1 MTYPNRLKLP
11 NSPQRTSWRN
21 IRRGLHLLRR
31 VLWVAGV
38 RSHYRR
44 EFWKFAWPRLRRGE
58 IEVVLGVGMVAHHL
72 IMFARE
78 ALQGRR
84 NASHYSAKLR
94 EVPAAAE

>member
-1 MTYPNRLKLP
+1 
-11 NSPQRTSWRN
+11 
-21 IRRGLHLLRR
+21 
-31 VLWVAGV
+31 VAGV

-58 IEVVLGVGMVAHHL
+58 IEVILGVGMVAHHL